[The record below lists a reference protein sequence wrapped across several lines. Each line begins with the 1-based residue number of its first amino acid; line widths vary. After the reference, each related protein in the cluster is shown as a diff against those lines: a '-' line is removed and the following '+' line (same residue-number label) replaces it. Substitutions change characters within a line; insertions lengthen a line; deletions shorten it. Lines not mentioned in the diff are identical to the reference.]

1 MLKPLDVHWYS
12 VAYNSVAPLLQL
24 DRFTMGYLVVAVLV
38 MLLSHPLA
46 WRDGGGRWTWRL
58 GCLLAAPTMV
68 LFAVAVVALAW
79 ALVLGAIALAAGLLG
94 LLINGEFEFVT
105 LEANTWLGMLA
116 VLVTSVAYFCA
127 CQAAVFAPGYI
138 RDAWRKPAPDRETR
152 HDPELIW
159 LFSDSGPSSP

>member
-12 VAYNSVAPLLQL
+12 VANNSVAPLLQL

-58 GCLLAAPTMV
+58 GCLLAAPTMA

-105 LEANTWLGMLA
+105 LEYVARHVGRLGYLRR
-116 VLVTSVAYFCA
+116 LLL
-127 CQAAVFAPGYI
+127 
-138 RDAWRKPAPDRETR
+138 R
-152 HDPELIW
+152 L
-159 LFSDSGPSSP
+159 PSSRIRPWIHP